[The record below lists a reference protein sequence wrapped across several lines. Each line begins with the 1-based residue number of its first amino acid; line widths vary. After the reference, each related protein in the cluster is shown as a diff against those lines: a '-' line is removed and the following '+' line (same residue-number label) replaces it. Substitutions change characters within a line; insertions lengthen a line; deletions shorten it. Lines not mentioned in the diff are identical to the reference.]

1 MALGGEV
8 HGGQNPVSA
17 AQVFAYQAG
26 SGGYGKGDLKIACTT
41 TNAGGQ
47 FSFGSSSP
55 ACAGT
60 GLPATLSC
68 PATGSPLLYLLAVGG
83 NPGAGANAALVLMAA
98 VGNCNSLPA
107 SSFVAINEVTT
118 VAAVWTLSHFMN
130 CTGGSVN
137 GIIAG
142 CTSNSRDVGAS
153 ASNAAGLNNAM
164 GLVGNLVNP
173 VSGVARGASLTG
185 MTPPTAEVN
194 TLADILQNCVN
205 STGAAATAC
214 VDLFSCVTPGAKPG
228 GPGTA
233 PRVRQRRCDCAG
245 RYPDGGAGYRAQS
258 G

>member
-1 MALGGEV
+1 MNHINQRRYASAPRWAGAALVLFALIGLGACGGGGGNATPGGRFGGRLSMALVGDV
-8 HGGQNPVSA
+8 HGGQNPVSG

-47 FSFGSSSP
+47 FNFGSSSP
-55 ACAGT
+55 ACAGA

-83 NPGAGANAALVLMAA
+83 NPGAGANAALALMAA
-98 VGNCNSLPA
+98 VGSCNSLPA

-142 CTSNSRDVGAS
+142 CTSNSRDVGTS

-173 VSGVARGASLTG
+173 GTGVARSAGLSG
-185 MTPPTAEVN
+185 VTPPTAEIN
-194 TLADILQNCVN
+194 TLANIL
-205 STGAAATAC
+205 
-214 VDLFSCVTPGAKPG
+214 
-228 GPGTA
+228 
-233 PRVRQRRCDCAG
+233 
-245 RYPDGGAGYRAQS
+245 
-258 G
+258 